1 MRHLRGHQERQLG
14 SYLGTGEG
22 RGVKVSDAISGL
34 NNGALS
40 AGLTFM
46 HFLGRVFFPPSA
58 YKPTAPVSHSVFPGK
73 NQFTMSAGS
82 QLLRA
87 ELLVQIISLKVGYEL
102 KIAAKY
108 ISHQTRFQTRITRG
122 SGGDRPFMFLFPVS
136 NAAVEISSCRS
147 RIILTF
153 PVRFSS
159 QIPFSNRVADVN

>member
-14 SYLGTGEG
+14 SYLGTAEG

-46 HFLGRVFFPPSA
+46 HFLGSVFFFSSSA

-87 ELLVQIISLKVGYEL
+87 ELLVQIIS
-102 KIAAKY
+102 A
-108 ISHQTRFQTRITRG
+108 Q
-122 SGGDRPFMFLFPVS
+122 SGL
-136 NAAVEISSCRS
+136 
-147 RIILTF
+147 
-153 PVRFSS
+153 
-159 QIPFSNRVADVN
+159 

>member
-46 HFLGRVFFPPSA
+46 HFLGRVPPPPSSA

-122 SGGDRPFMFLFPVS
+122 GGGDQPFMFLFLVS
-136 NAAVEISSCRS
+136 NAAVEISFCRS
-147 RIILTF
+147 RIILF
-153 PVRFSS
+153 FLVRFSS
-159 QIPFSNRVADVN
+159 QIPFPTELLM